1 MWEFLGL
8 RANCWWSISKPI
20 MPHTVDEATYNII
33 TIMSHTI
40 WLMMK
45 QFKTGPIV
53 ITFLFLKALKISQ
66 LLSISNSI
74 YKYFYFIYTPIE
86 LLLLLKS
93 HPLARR
99 EMTTPYRIN
108 IEIHTMSSNVKGNK
122 WNRKLLLAPTRRSN
136 KCWLRSATE
145 NHSLI

>member
-8 RANCWWSISKPI
+8 RANCWWSNSKPI

-66 LLSISNSI
+66 LLSIGKTLYTNTFI
-74 YKYFYFIYTPIE
+74 LFIRQLNYFYYS
-86 LLLLLKS
+86 S

-108 IEIHTMSSNVKGNK
+108 IEIHTMSSNLKGNK
-122 WNRKLLLAPTRRSN
+122 LNRKLLLAPTRRSN
-136 KCWLRSATE
+136 QCWLRSATE

>member
-1 MWEFLGL
+1 
-8 RANCWWSISKPI
+8 
-20 MPHTVDEATYNII
+20 
-33 TIMSHTI
+33 
-40 WLMMK
+40 MMK

-66 LLSISNSI
+66 LLSIGKTLYI
-74 YKYFYFIYTPIE
+74 QILLFYLYANRITFTTQVT
-86 LLLLLKS
+86 
-93 HPLARR
+93 PLACR

>member
-1 MWEFLGL
+1 
-8 RANCWWSISKPI
+8 
-20 MPHTVDEATYNII
+20 
-33 TIMSHTI
+33 
-40 WLMMK
+40 MMK

-66 LLSISNSI
+66 LLSIGNSI

-122 WNRKLLLAPTRRSN
+122 WNRNLLLAPTRLTNVGSDQLQ
-136 KCWLRSATE
+136 K
-145 NHSLI
+145 IIV